1 MKKFSPKE
9 TPLSLYIHLPWCE
22 KQCPYCDFNIDIN
35 KKNGDEDLLIDAI
48 LSDLEASKIYISGR
62 KFISIYF
69 GGGTPSLVNSK
80 NIEKILLKLS
90 SSRMINKDC
99 EISFEFN
106 PKEVTLDYLTDL
118 SNIGINRASIG
129 IQSFDNVTLKSLGR
143 NHNADEALKALNII
157 DSIKSIKTSIDLIYG
172 VMGQSLSSFVKD
184 IEIFCS
190 QNISHLSMY
199 QLTIEPNTI
208 FYKKELKIPKD
219 TEIEKMEQAAQ
230 KLLNKSRFYQYE
242 VSSWTKEK
250 SFSKHNMNY
259 WMYGD
264 FLGLGPGAHSK
275 ITSEDEIT
283 RMVKLKKVDSY
294 IKNPSKVAK
303 NQITSD
309 GYDIDLAMNL
319 LRLKD
324 GVSFDELKSRK
335 IHLTETFLKKL
346 NLGISNNLLEKN
358 GIKATSIGYK
368 FLNDTVNT
376 FS

>member
-129 IQSFDNVTLKSLGR
+129 IQSFDNVTLKSLER

>member
-35 KKNGDEDLLIDAI
+35 KKNGDEDLLINAI
-48 LSDLEASKIYISGR
+48 LSDLEASKKYISGR

-69 GGGTPSLVNSK
+69 GGGTPSLVSSK
-80 NIEKILLKLS
+80 NIEKILLKLKS
-90 SSRMINKDC
+90 NRMINKDC

-129 IQSFDNVTLKSLGR
+129 IQSFDNTTLKSLER
-143 NHNADEALKALNII
+143 NHNADVAMKALNII
-157 DSIKSIKTSIDLIYG
+157 DNIKSIKTSIDLIYG

>member
-294 IKNPSKVAK
+294 IKNPSKVSK

-346 NLGISNNLLEKN
+346 DLGISNNLLEKN

>member
-90 SSRMINKDC
+90 SSKMINKDC

-129 IQSFDNVTLKSLGR
+129 IQSFDNTTLKSLER
-143 NHNADEALKALNII
+143 NHNADVAMKALNII
-157 DSIKSIKTSIDLIYG
+157 DNIKSIKTSIDLIYG

>member
-1 MKKFSPKE
+1 LKKFSPKE

-129 IQSFDNVTLKSLGR
+129 IQSFDNVTLKSLER

-219 TEIEKMEQAAQ
+219 TEIEKMEQAAK
-230 KLLNKSRFYQYE
+230 KLLNKNRFYQYE

>member
-48 LSDLEASKIYISGR
+48 LSDLEASKKYISGR

-90 SSRMINKDC
+90 SSKMINKDC

-129 IQSFDNVTLKSLGR
+129 IQSFDNTTLKSLER
-143 NHNADEALKALNII
+143 NHNADVAMKALNII
-157 DSIKSIKTSIDLIYG
+157 DNIKSIKTSIDLIYG

>member
-1 MKKFSPKE
+1 LKKFSPKE

-129 IQSFDNVTLKSLGR
+129 IQSFDNVTLKSLER

>member
-1 MKKFSPKE
+1 LKKFSPKE

-35 KKNGDEDLLIDAI
+35 KKNGDEDLLINAI
-48 LSDLEASKIYISGR
+48 LSDLEASKKYISGR

-69 GGGTPSLVNSK
+69 GGGTPSLVSSK
-80 NIEKILLKLS
+80 NIEKILLKLKS
-90 SSRMINKDC
+90 NRMINKDC

-129 IQSFDNVTLKSLGR
+129 IQSFDNTTLKSLER

-157 DSIKSIKTSIDLIYG
+157 NSIKSIKTSIDLIYG

-219 TEIEKMEQAAQ
+219 TEIEKMEQAAK
-230 KLLNKSRFYQYE
+230 KLLNKNRFYQYE

-283 RMVKLKKVDSY
+283 RMVKLKKVYSY
-294 IKNPSKVAK
+294 IKNPSKVSK

-346 NLGISNNLLEKN
+346 DLGISNNLLEKN